1 MPELSNII
9 DSYYRAWF
17 RFYPE
22 MAVDCGVSGYA
33 HLLRPYDDDDIGALT
48 VLHEKLLDGLEE
60 ISLAECTNDQCID
73 MALLRGQAFLA
84 LKELSMWDWRKRDPL
99 RFIPVNA
106 IYQLMVRPVEDFE
119 LAIRQRL
126 EAIPAYLRGAR
137 VHLQSAPETIP
148 AVWLE
153 SAILEAEHGADYF
166 RQLRNEP
173 RITRARVEQALTD
186 AAEALETFA
195 GFLQKEIGAKAQGDY
210 ACGRDVFE
218 LSLRQRHF
226 LELSADDLHAF
237 GERLY
242 VQTEQQLKEVTQ
254 RLRGDTDIAA
264 MTAQLHQHDLT
275 AATLL
280 AQYQTGMQSAYA
292 FLKQHDLISLPQCQ
306 QLDVVAT
313 PDFIRHQI
321 PFAAYME
328 PVPTDP
334 QQKGLYYVTIPDNDE
349 DLREHYPQSIQHTCV
364 HEAWPGHHLQFVTAH
379 LAMHSRTLPRLL
391 NASATLYEGWAL
403 YCEQLMYEQGFLDTP
418 ESEFILLKDRLW
430 RALRIMLDVE
440 LHTRGLSLEDAATRM
455 QAALGMSHQ
464 QAMADLRWYTH
475 APTVPM
481 GYATGWALI
490 NTTRTRLQA
499 SQADFSLRAFHD
511 HLVGAG
517 SIALPLVLRQRF
529 GEPLWRSVQAE
540 VFKKS

>member
-22 MAVDCGVSGYA
+22 AAVDCGVPGYA
-33 HLLRPYDDDDIGALT
+33 HLLHPYDDDDVGALM
-48 VLHEKLLDGLEE
+48 VLHEKLLDALDEVS
-60 ISLAECTNDQCID
+60 ISQCTSDQCID
-73 MALLRGQAFLA
+73 AALMRGQALLA
-84 LKELSMWDWRKRDPL
+84 LKQLTMWDWRQRDPL
-99 RFIPVNA
+99 RFLPVNS

-119 LAIRQRL
+119 RAIKTRL

-137 VHLQSAPETIP
+137 RHLQTNPEQIP

-153 SAILEAEHGADYF
+153 SAILEAEHGALYF
-166 RQLRNEP
+166 RDLRKEP
-173 RITRARVEQALTD
+173 RSINARVEQALTE
-186 AAEALETFA
+186 AAEALEA
-195 GFLQKEIGAKAQGDY
+195 YADFLRTEIGQRAQGDFS
-210 ACGRDVFE
+210 CGKDVFN
-218 LSLRQRHF
+218 LLLQQRHF
-226 LELSADDLHAF
+226 LEINADDLHAF
-237 GERLY
+237 GSRLY
-242 VQTEQQLKEVTQ
+242 AETEQQLMAVTH
-254 RLRGDTDIAA
+254 RLRGDHDIAA
-264 MTAQLHQHDLT
+264 MTAQLHQHKLSSS
-275 AATLL
+275 LL
-280 AQYQTGMQSAYA
+280 LNEYQQGMESAYH
-292 FLKQHDLISLPQCQ
+292 FLQQHDLISLPDRQ
-306 QLDVVAT
+306 QLNVVAT

-334 QQKGLYYVTIPDNDE
+334 QQQGLYYVTIPDNDE

-364 HEAWPGHHLQFVTAH
+364 HEAWPGHHCQFVTAH
-379 LAMHSRTLPRLL
+379 RSSSSRTLPRLL

-403 YCEQLMYEQGFLDTP
+403 YCEQLMHEQGFLKAP

-440 LHTRGLSLEDAATRM
+440 LHTRGLTLDSAASRM
-455 QAALGMSHQ
+455 QKALGMSRQ

-490 NTTRTRLQA
+490 TATRSRLKA
-499 SQADFSLRAFHD
+499 SQTDFVLKSFHD
-511 HLVGAG
+511 DLISAG
-517 SIALPLVLRQRF
+517 SMALPLVLRQRF
-529 GEPLWRSVQAE
+529 GEPLWNSVHRE